1 MCRVLRDGTE
11 RELAAAELTPV
22 DLVLLKSGER
32 VPADLRLLEVSG
44 LQIDESIR
52 TGEALPVTKQV
63 NRLPVDTIASDRT
76 NIAFSGT
83 LVISGRDRG
92 VVVGTGA
99 DTELGM
105 INELAQGPAGQS
117 PLQVL
122 THSLER
128 SIGIVVTTAAVGV
141 FGAGLMLGNDPRTCS
156 APPWPWR

>member
-1 MCRVLRDGTE
+1 MRSASLQVSSTPSFRTPPARPRRRSGALQRLSAPVCRVLRDGTE

-52 TGEALPVTKQV
+52 TGEALPVNKQV

-105 INELAQGPAGQS
+105 IN
-117 PLQVL
+117 
-122 THSLER
+122 
-128 SIGIVVTTAAVGV
+128 
-141 FGAGLMLGNDPRTCS
+141 
-156 APPWPWR
+156 